1 MVWKKLNVNPSGRT
15 TSDDAIRA
23 LSVAL
28 DKSWKDIY
36 VLIAKYGLSQ
46 QLSMTD
52 KRVIQSVL
60 RILGY
65 KQIRL
70 ERQCNVEQFIK
81 LYAKRN
87 KTYILQIGSSFTVV
101 KNEALIESYDARKK
115 MLSSY
120 WEIC

>member
-101 KNEALIESYDARKK
+101 KNEALIDSYDARKK

>member
-81 LYAKRN
+81 IYAKRN

-101 KNEALIESYDARKK
+101 KNEALIDSYDARRK

>member
-101 KNEALIESYDARKK
+101 KNEALIDSYDARKK

-120 WEIC
+120 WEIY

>member
-23 LSVAL
+23 SSVAL

-101 KNEALIESYDARKK
+101 KNEALIDSYDARKK